1 MFELKLESGSRRIY
15 ETASGTLAV
24 EICNTD
30 HRSVK
35 GGAMDV
41 YVKNGWVDRFMDET
55 IGCQTYFKLPDGAKV
70 GELFNPT
77 VKRVAAGS
85 ELDFEWLLEATAEN
99 ESRLLGEIG
108 RRYAEWVKE
117 LCADVGLL
125 GERGQ

>member
-1 MFELKLESGSRRIY
+1 MFRLKIESGTRRIY
-15 ETASGTLAV
+15 VTDGGILTVEVCTTEHSG
-24 EICNTD
+24 I
-30 HRSVK
+30 K

-41 YVKNGWVDRFMDET
+41 YVKNGLVDHFMDKT
-55 IGCQTYFKLPDGAKV
+55 LGVQTYFKLPDGTQV

-77 VKRVAAGS
+77 IKRVSAGL
-85 ELDFEWLLEATAEN
+85 EMDFEWLLEATAEN